1 MQQLFKPEEWFSNV
15 KGDFLAGAVVAL
27 ALIPEAI
34 AFSIIAGVDPK
45 VGLYASFIIAVIT
58 SFLGGRPA
66 MITAVTGGTALLMT
80 NLVSNS
86 GLQYLLAA
94 TILAGILQLGW
105 NLIKIGNQAKFI
117 SRAVTIG
124 FANALGILIFKAQLP
139 QILELPSDVIIWHV
153 YAMVAGG
160 LAIIYLLPR
169 LTTAVPSPLVAIVVI
184 TIVSQAIGSN
194 VPTVGD
200 MGELPSSLP
209 IFGFPEVPFNLE
221 TLQIIFPTALAIS
234 IVGVLQCFLTANVV
248 DELTNTAS
256 NKNQEVKALGIGN
269 VIAGFFGG
277 MAGSAMIGQS
287 VINVKSGG
295 RTRLSTLSSGILLLL
310 FLLLLSDWV
319 AIIPMA
325 VLVAVMVMVSI
336 GTFNWA
342 SIINIKRVP
351 RSETAVMLTTVFI
364 TVFSSNLALGVFAGI
379 ALNAVLFTRKLAD
392 VVFVDSLLSPD
403 GNNRIYSVS
412 GQIFFVSVN
421 HFLKTFD
428 FQEDLE
434 SVKIDLTH
442 AHLWDQSAIAVI
454 DKVVLNFRRK
464 GVEVDLVG
472 LNKASAT
479 LIDKLAIHDKAD
491 ALSDLGSVN

>member
-1 MQQLFKPEEWFSNV
+1 MQQLFKPEEWFSNI

-80 NLVSNS
+80 NLVRSH

-124 FANALGILIFKAQLP
+124 FANALGILIFNAQLP
-139 QILELPSDVIIWHV
+139 QIFDLPENVIAWHV

-169 LTTAVPSPLVAIVVI
+169 LTTVVPSPLVAIVVI
-184 TIVSQAIGSN
+184 TIISQMIGSN

-200 MGELPSSLP
+200 MGELPTALP
-209 IFGFPEVPFNLE
+209 IFGLPEVPLNLE

-269 VIAGFFGG
+269 VIAGFLGG

-295 RTRLSTLSSGILLLL
+295 RTRLSTLSAGVLLLL
-310 FLLLLSDWV
+310 FLLMLSDWV
-319 AIIPMA
+319 ARIPMA
-325 VLVAVMVMVSI
+325 VLVAVMIMVSI
-336 GTFNWA
+336 GTFSWS

-351 RSETAVMLTTVFI
+351 RSETAVMLTTVVI
-364 TVFSSNLALGVFAGI
+364 TVFSSNLAMGVFAGI

-392 VVFVDSLLSPD
+392 VVFVDSLLSSD
-403 GNNRIYSVS
+403 GNSRIYSVA

-421 HFLKTFD
+421 HFLKAFD

-454 DKVVLNFRRK
+454 DKIVLNFRRK

-472 LNKASAT
+472 LNEASAT
-479 LIDKLAIHDKAD
+479 LIDKLAVHDKAE
-491 ALSDLGSVN
+491 ALADLGSR

>member
-1 MQQLFKPEEWFSNV
+1 MQQILRQEEWFSNI
-15 KGDFLAGAVVAL
+15 KADILAGAVVGL

-66 MITAVTGGTALLMT
+66 MITAATGGTALLMT
-80 NLVSNS
+80 GLVRSY

-94 TILAGILQLGW
+94 TILAGIFQLGW

-117 SRAVTIG
+117 SRAINIG

-139 QILELPSDVIIWHV
+139 QLFNLPDDVILWHV

-169 LTTAVPSPLVAIVVI
+169 VTTAVPSPLVAIVVI
-184 TIVSQAIGSN
+184 TIIARSVDSN

-200 MGELPSSLP
+200 MGELPQTLP
-209 IFGFPEVPFNLE
+209 IFSLPEVPVSIE
-221 TLQIIFPTALAIS
+221 TLNIIFPTAFALS

-248 DELTNTAS
+248 DELTDTS
-256 NKNQEVKALGIGN
+256 SDKNQEVKALGIGN
-269 VIAGFFGG
+269 IISGFFGG

-295 RTRLSTLSSGILLLL
+295 RTRLSTLSAGVLLL
-310 FLLLLSDWV
+310 FFLLILNKWV
-319 AIIPMA
+319 ATIPMA
-325 VLVAVMVMVSI
+325 ALVAVMIMVSI
-336 GTFNWA
+336 GTFNWS
-342 SIINIKRVP
+342 SIKNIKRVP
-351 RSETAVMLTTVFI
+351 RSETAVMLTTVVI
-364 TVFSSNLALGVFAGI
+364 TIFTSNLALGVVVGI
-379 ALNAVLFTRKLAD
+379 SLNAILFTRKLAD
-392 VVFVDSLLSPD
+392 LVFVDTVLSPD
-403 GNNRIYSVS
+403 GNERIYSVA

-421 HFLKTFD
+421 NLLKFFD
-428 FQEDLE
+428 FKENIE
-434 SVKIDLTH
+434 IVKIDLTN
-442 AHLWDQSAIAVI
+442 AHLWDQSSIVAI
-454 DKVVLNFRRK
+454 DKIILNFRRN

-472 LNKASAT
+472 LNDASAT
-479 LIDKLAIHDKAD
+479 LIDRLAVHNKIEI
-491 ALSDLGSVN
+491 LSNQKK

>member
-1 MQQLFKPEEWFSNV
+1 MQQILRQEEWFSNI
-15 KGDFLAGAVVAL
+15 KADILAGAVVGL

-66 MITAVTGGTALLMT
+66 MITAATGGTALLMT
-80 NLVSNS
+80 GLVRSH

-94 TILAGILQLGW
+94 TILAGIFQLGW

-117 SRAVTIG
+117 SRAINIG

-139 QILELPSDVIIWHV
+139 QLFNLPDDVIPWHV

-169 LTTAVPSPLVAIVVI
+169 VTTAVPSPLVAIVVI
-184 TIVSQAIGSN
+184 TIIARSVGSN

-200 MGELPSSLP
+200 MGELPQALP
-209 IFGFPEVPFNLE
+209 IFSLPEVPINIE
-221 TLQIIFPTALAIS
+221 TLNIILPTAFALS

-248 DELTNTAS
+248 DELTDTSS

-269 VIAGFFGG
+269 IVSGFFGG

-295 RTRLSTLSSGILLLL
+295 RTRLSTLSAGVLLL
-310 FLLLLSDWV
+310 FFLLILNKWV
-319 AIIPMA
+319 ATIPMA
-325 VLVAVMVMVSI
+325 ALVAVMIMVSI
-336 GTFNWA
+336 GTFNWS
-342 SIINIKRVP
+342 SIKNIKRVP
-351 RSETAVMLTTVFI
+351 RSETAVMLTTVVI
-364 TVFSSNLALGVFAGI
+364 TIFTSNLALGVVVGI
-379 ALNAVLFTRKLAD
+379 SLNAILFARKLAD
-392 VVFVDSLLSPD
+392 LVFVDTVLSPK
-403 GNNRIYSVS
+403 GNERIYSVA

-421 HFLKTFD
+421 NLLKFFD
-428 FQEDLE
+428 FKENIEL
-434 SVKIDLTH
+434 VKIDLTN
-442 AHLWDQSAIAVI
+442 AHLWDQSSIATI
-454 DKVVLNFRRK
+454 DKIVLNFRRN

-472 LNKASAT
+472 LNDASAT
-479 LIDKLAIHDKAD
+479 LIDRLAVHNKIEV
-491 ALSDLGSVN
+491 LSNKKK

>member
-1 MQQLFKPEEWFSNV
+1 MQQLLRPEEWFSNV
-15 KGDFLAGAVVAL
+15 KADILAGAVVGL

-45 VGLYASFIIAVIT
+45 IGLYASFIIAVIT

-66 MITAVTGGTALLMT
+66 MITAATGGTALLMT
-80 NLVSNS
+80 NLVSDR

-139 QILELPSDVIIWHV
+139 QIFDLPEDVISWHV

-160 LAIIYLLPR
+160 LGIIYLLPR
-169 LTTAVPSPLVAIVVI
+169 LTTVVPSPLVAIVVI
-184 TIVSQAIGSN
+184 TTISRMMDIN

-200 MGELPSSLP
+200 MGELPVTLP
-209 IFGFPEVPFNLE
+209 IFSIPQVPFGIE
-221 TLQIIFPTALAIS
+221 TFKIIFPTAFAIS

-248 DELTNTAS
+248 DELTNTSS

-269 VIAGFFGG
+269 FIAGFFGG

-295 RTRLSTLSSGILLLL
+295 RTRLSTLSAGILLLF
-310 FLLLLSDWV
+310 FLLILSNWV
-319 AIIPMA
+319 ATIPMA
-325 VLVAVMVMVSI
+325 VLVAVMIMVSI

-342 SIINIKRVP
+342 SIRNIKRVP
-351 RSETAVMLTTVFI
+351 RSETAVMLTTVVI
-364 TVFSSNLALGVFAGI
+364 TIFTSNLALGVIVGI
-379 ALNAVLFTRKLAD
+379 SLNAILFSRKLAD
-392 VVFVDSLLSPD
+392 LVFVDTVLSPD
-403 GNNRIYSVS
+403 GNKRIYSVA
-412 GQIFFVSVN
+412 GQIFFVSIN
-421 HFLKTFD
+421 NFLKAFN
-428 FQEDLE
+428 FKEDIDL
-434 SVKIDLTH
+434 VRIDLTH
-442 AHLWDQSAIAVI
+442 AHLWDQSAIAAI
-454 DKVVLNFRRK
+454 DKVVLNFRRN
-464 GVEVDLVG
+464 GIEVDLVG
-472 LNKASAT
+472 LNEASAT
-479 LIDKLAIHDKAD
+479 LIDKLAVHSKAE
-491 ALSDLGSVN
+491 ALHNLGSN

>member
-105 NLIKIGNQAKFI
+105 NVLRIGNQAKFI

-139 QILELPSDVIIWHV
+139 QIFKLPPDVIAWHV

-184 TIVSQAIGSN
+184 TIISQAIGSN

-200 MGELPSSLP
+200 MGDLPTALP
-209 IFGFPEVPFNLE
+209 IFGLPEVPFNIE

-295 RTRLSTLSSGILLLL
+295 RTRLSTLSSGVLLLL

-325 VLVAVMVMVSI
+325 VLVAVMIMVSI

-342 SIINIKRVP
+342 SIINIQRVP
-351 RSETAVMLTTVFI
+351 RSETAVMLTTVLI

-403 GNNRIYSVS
+403 GNSRIYSVS

-434 SVKIDLTH
+434 SVKIDLTY

-491 ALSDLGSVN
+491 ALSDLGTLN

>member
-1 MQQLFKPEEWFSNV
+1 MQQLFKPEEWVSNL

-139 QILELPSDVIIWHV
+139 QIFELPEDVIAWHV

-169 LTTAVPSPLVAIVVI
+169 LTTSVPSPLVAIVVI
-184 TIVSQAIGSN
+184 TIISQMIGSN

-200 MGELPSSLP
+200 MGELPTALP
-209 IFGFPEVPFNLE
+209 SFGIPEVPFNLE

-269 VIAGFFGG
+269 VIAGFLGG

-295 RTRLSTLSSGILLLL
+295 RTRLSTLSAGILLLL
-310 FLLLLSDWV
+310 FLLILSDWV

-325 VLVAVMVMVSI
+325 VLVAVMIMVSI

-351 RSETAVMLTTVFI
+351 RSETAVMLTTVLI
-364 TVFSSNLALGVFAGI
+364 TVFSSNLAMGVFAGI

-403 GNNRIYSVS
+403 GNNRIYSVA

-421 HFLKTFD
+421 HFLKAFN

-442 AHLWDQSAIAVI
+442 AHLWDQSAIAAI

-472 LNKASAT
+472 LNEASAT
-479 LIDKLAIHDKAD
+479 LIDKLAVHDKAE
-491 ALSDLGSVN
+491 ALADLGGH